1 MRGVWSFNGT
11 AESGNSA
18 FDRHER
24 LCRLTVLLQLSSVHM
39 AMEYVDISS
48 NSMNVLSN

>member
-24 LCRLTVLLQLSSVHM
+24 LCRLTVAAILGSHGH
-39 AMEYVDISS
+39 EIR
-48 NSMNVLSN
+48 